1 MKLFSTVVG
10 VTATAL
16 VVAAAPAHAADL
28 PVLAPQSF
36 GDFSVQTRYFDVAVG
51 PDRDQHCTVVGDIY
65 VPTALG
71 PNNRAPAILT
81 SNGFG
86 GSKDD
91 QAGAAAR
98 FATHGYVV
106 LSYSALGFGG
116 STCKIFFADPDYD
129 GMAASDLIGYLAGDS
144 EGVFTDAA
152 LSVEAP
158 VLDVVRLDAPQDPR
172 VGYLGGSYAGATGL
186 AAASVDSRLDT
197 VASMITW
204 NDLARS
210 LAPDGAGR
218 RSVGPVKSVF
228 GSAFLAAGA
237 ILTGPGG
244 YAADPAR
251 AQGCPNYAQWV
262 CDAASAFAANRE
274 PDPGTL
280 AAMRHVSPVDYLD
293 RVDVPVLLT
302 QGQKDSLF
310 SLDEA
315 AATFETLRARGV
327 ETSMVWH
334 SWGHNDRKGYPGEFD
349 IKAPD
354 PFNQHEAALVGNW
367 LDRHL
372 KDRDV
377 DPGPAFTYFRDW
389 VPYSGVASPAYE
401 ESDTFPVGARRT
413 FAVADGTLSEGVAS
427 NDAWIQTIRDAG
439 SPVHTTVGLPNIAA
453 EVPVPRVS
461 LPGSAATW
469 TTAPLAEPVDVVGA
483 PELSISPTTS
493 GPATVFVTVLDVAPN
508 GARSPIHGLVA
519 PAVLTGSAEPVTI
532 SLPSIVH
539 RFDRGHR
546 IGVDITASDPSFAG
560 GPGPADVTFSST
572 DPINQFSLPTVP
584 MNSVP

>member
-1 MKLFSTVVG
+1 MKWLATVVG
-10 VTATAL
+10 ATTLA
-16 VVAAAPAHAADL
+16 VVAASTPAHAAEL

-36 GDFSVQTRYFDVAVG
+36 GDFSVRTRYFDIAVG
-51 PDRDQHCTVVGDIY
+51 PARDQHCTVVGDIY
-65 VPTALG
+65 VPTGLG
-71 PNNRAPAILT
+71 PDSRAPAILT

-91 QAGAAAR
+91 QAGAAAT
-98 FATHGYVV
+98 FATYGYVV

-116 STCKIFFADPDYD
+116 STCKIYFADPDYD
-129 GMAASDLIGYLAGDS
+129 GVVGSALIGYLAGANA
-144 EGVFTDAA
+144 GVFTDPART
-152 LSVEAP
+152 VPAP
-158 VLDVVRLDAPQDPR
+158 ALDVVRLDEPGDPR

-186 AAASVDSRLDT
+186 ATASMDPRLDT

-204 NDLARS
+204 NDLAHS
-210 LAPDGAGR
+210 LAPEATGR
-218 RSVGPVKSVF
+218 RPVGPVKSVF

-237 ILTGPGG
+237 VLTGPVG
-244 YAADPAR
+244 YATDPAR

-262 CDAASAFAANRE
+262 CDAADAFAANRE
-274 PDPGTL
+274 LDPATL

-354 PFNQHEAALVGNW
+354 PFTQHEAALVGNW

-389 VPYSGVASPAYE
+389 VPYSGVASPAYV
-401 ESDTFPVGARRT
+401 ESSTFPIGDRRT
-413 FAVADGTLSEGVAS
+413 FQLADGTLSESGAAS
-427 NDAWIQTIRDAG
+427 GPWSQTIRDAG
-439 SPVHTTVGLPNIAA
+439 SPMHTTLGLPNIAA

-461 LPGSAATW
+461 LPGSAASWSTP
-469 TTAPLAEPVDVVGA
+469 PLADPIDVVGA
-483 PELSISPTTS
+483 PELSISPTTT
-493 GPATVFVTVLDVAPN
+493 GPATVFVSVLDVAPN
-508 GARSPIHGLVA
+508 GTRSPIHGLVA
-519 PAVLTGSAEPVTI
+519 PAVVTGTAEPVTI

-539 RFDRGHR
+539 RFDRDHR
-546 IGVDITASDPSFAG
+546 IAVEITASDPSFAG
-560 GPGPADVTFSST
+560 GPGPADVTIASS
-572 DPINQFSLPTVP
+572 DPINRISLPTVP
-584 MNSVP
+584 

>member
-1 MKLFSTVVG
+1 MKRL
-10 VTATAL
+10 ATA
-16 VVAAAPAHAADL
+16 VAATTLALVAASVPAHAADL

-36 GDFSVQTRYFDVAVG
+36 GEFSVQTRYFDIAVG
-51 PDRDQHCTVVGDIY
+51 PARDQHCTVVGDIY
-65 VPTALG
+65 VPDGLG
-71 PNNRAPAILT
+71 PDNRAPAILT

-116 STCKIFFADPDYD
+116 STCKIYFADPDYD
-129 GMAASDLIGYLAGDS
+129 GAVGSALIGYLAGARD
-144 EGVFTDAA
+144 GVFADAA
-152 LSVEAP
+152 RTVPAP
-158 VLDVVRLDAPQDPR
+158 ALDVVRLDEPGDPR

-186 AAASVDSRLDT
+186 ATASVDPRLDT

-204 NDLARS
+204 NDLAHS
-210 LAPDGAGR
+210 LAPEATGR
-218 RSVGPVKSVF
+218 RPVGPIKSVF
-228 GSAFLAAGA
+228 GTAFLAAGA
-237 ILTGPGG
+237 ILTGPVG
-244 YAADPAR
+244 YAVDPDRAD
-251 AQGCPNYAQWV
+251 GCPNYAQWV
-262 CDAASAFAANRE
+262 CNAASAFAANRE
-274 PDPGTL
+274 PEPETL
-280 AAMRHVSPVDYLD
+280 AAMRHVSPADYLD

-315 AATFETLRARGV
+315 AATFEALRARGV
-327 ETSMVWH
+327 ETSMIWH
-334 SWGHNDRKGYPGEFD
+334 SWGHNDRNGYPGEFD

-354 PFNQHEAALVGNW
+354 PFTQHEAALVGNW

-389 VPYSGVASPAYE
+389 VPYNGVASPAYA
-401 ESDTFPVGARRT
+401 ESSTFPVGNRRT
-413 FAVADGTLSEGVAS
+413 FHLADGALVDSAGPNAPW
-427 NDAWIQTIRDAG
+427 AHTIRDAG
-439 SPVHTTVGLPNIAA
+439 SPTHTTLGLPNIAA
-453 EVPVPRVS
+453 EVPVPRFS

-469 TTAPLAEPVDVVGA
+469 TTPLLTEAVDVVGA
-483 PELSISPTTS
+483 PVLSISPRTT
-493 GPATVFVTVLDVAPN
+493 GPATVYVSVLDVAPN
-508 GARSPIHGLVA
+508 GVATAIHGLVA
-519 PAVLTGSAEPVTI
+519 PAVLTGTAEPVTI

-546 IGVDITASDPSFAG
+546 IAVEITASDPSFAG
-560 GPGPADVTFSST
+560 GPGPAEVTVAST
-572 DPINQFSLPTVP
+572 DSINEFSLPVVP
-584 MNSVP
+584 Q

>member
-1 MKLFSTVVG
+1 MRRLAAVIAA
-10 VTATAL
+10 VTTTL
-16 VVAAAPAHAADL
+16 VAASAPGYAAEL
-28 PVLAPQSF
+28 PVLAPQTL

-51 PDRDQHCTVVGDIY
+51 PEHDQHCAVVGDVY
-65 VPTALG
+65 VPVGLG
-71 PNNRAPAILT
+71 PDHRAPAILT

-106 LSYSALGFGG
+106 LTYSALGFGG
-116 STCKIFFADPDYD
+116 STCKIYFADPDYD
-129 GMAASDLIGYLAGDS
+129 GMAASALIGYLAGES
-144 EGVFTDAA
+144 GGVFTDPARTVAA
-152 LSVEAP
+152 PA
-158 VLDVVRLDAPQDPR
+158 LDVVRLDAPGDPR

-186 AAASVDSRLDT
+186 TTAAVDPRLDT

-237 ILTGPGG
+237 VLTGPGG
-244 YAADPAR
+244 YAVDPAR

-262 CDAASAFAANRE
+262 CDAASAFTANRE

-315 AATFETLRARGV
+315 AATFEALRARGV

-354 PFNQHEAALVGNW
+354 PFTQHEAALVGNW

-389 VPYSGVASPAYE
+389 VPYTGVASPAYV
-401 ESDTFPVGARRT
+401 ESETFPVGARRT
-413 FAVADGTLSEGVAS
+413 FRLSNESLAEGDSS
-427 NDAWIQTIRDAG
+427 NEVWTQTIRGAG
-439 SPVHTTVGLPNIAA
+439 ASMPTTFGLPNLAA
-453 EVPVPRVS
+453 ELPVPRVS
-461 LPGSAATW
+461 LPGSAANW
-469 TTAPLAEPVDVVGA
+469 TTPPLTEPIDVVGA
-483 PELSISPTTS
+483 PELSIGPTVS
-493 GPATVFVTVLDVAPN
+493 GPATVFVTVLDVAPD
-508 GARSPIHGLVA
+508 GARSPIHGLLA
-519 PAVLTGSAEPVTI
+519 PAVLTGSGEPVTI

-546 IGVDITASDPSFAG
+546 VAVEITASDPSFAG
-560 GPGPADVTFSST
+560 GPGPADVTVSST
-572 DPINQFSLPTVP
+572 DPINQFSLPVVP
-584 MNSVP
+584 

>member
-1 MKLFSTVVG
+1 MKRLAPAVVAA
-10 VTATAL
+10 TTAL
-16 VVAAAPAHAADL
+16 VVASTPAHAADL

-36 GDFSVQTRYFDVAVG
+36 GDFSVQTRYFDVVVG
-51 PDRDQHCTVVGDIY
+51 PERDRHCTVVGDIY
-65 VPTALG
+65 VPDGLG
-71 PNNRAPAILT
+71 PDNRAPAILT

-116 STCKIFFADPDYD
+116 STCKIYFADPDYD
-129 GMAASDLIGYLAGDS
+129 GIAASSLIGYLAGDND
-144 EGVFTDAA
+144 GVFTDPARTTAA
-152 LSVEAP
+152 P
-158 VLDVVRLDAPQDPR
+158 PLDVVRLDGPGDPR

-186 AAASVDSRLDT
+186 AAASMDSRLDT

-204 NDLARS
+204 NDLSRS
-210 LAPDGAGR
+210 LAPEATGR
-218 RSVGPVKSVF
+218 RPVGPVKSIL
-228 GSAFLAAGA
+228 GSAFLTAGA
-237 ILTGPGG
+237 VLAGPSG
-244 YAADPAR
+244 YAVDPAR
-251 AQGCPNYAQWV
+251 AEGCPNYAQWV
-262 CDAASAFAANRE
+262 CDAALAFAANRE
-274 PDPGTL
+274 PDPETL
-280 AAMRHVSPVDYLD
+280 AAMRHVSPVDYLH
-293 RVDVPVLLT
+293 RVNVPVLLT

-310 SLDEA
+310 GLDEA
-315 AATFETLRARGV
+315 AATYETLRSRGV
-327 ETSMVWH
+327 ETSMIWH
-334 SWGHNDRKGYPGEFD
+334 SWGHNDRKGAPGEFD

-354 PFNQHEAALVGNW
+354 PFTQHEAALVGNW
-367 LDRHL
+367 LDRLL

-377 DPGPAFTYFRDW
+377 DRRPAFTYFRDW
-389 VPYSGVASPAYE
+389 VPYTGVASPAYV
-401 ESDTFPVGARRT
+401 ESEIFPVGARRT
-413 FAVADGTLSEGVAS
+413 FFLSNGSLSVGDS
-427 NDAWIQTIRDAG
+427 TNGAWTQTIRGAG
-439 SPVHTTVGLPNIAA
+439 ASMPTTFGLPNLAA
-453 EVPVPRVS
+453 ELPVPRVS

-483 PELSISPTTS
+483 PELSISPTVS

-519 PAVLTGSAEPVTI
+519 PAVLTGSSDPVTI
-532 SLPSIVH
+532 SLPNIVH

-572 DPINQFSLPTVP
+572 DPINQFSLPVTP
-584 MNSVP
+584 

>member
-1 MKLFSTVVG
+1 MRGFATVVG
-10 VTATAL
+10 ATTTAL
-16 VVAAAPAHAADL
+16 VVAMAPAHAAEL

-51 PDRDQHCTVVGDIY
+51 PERDQHCTVVGDIY
-65 VPTALG
+65 VPSDLG
-71 PNNRAPAILT
+71 PDRRAPAILT
-81 SNGFG
+81 SHGFG

-116 STCKIFFADPDYD
+116 STCKIYFADPDFD
-129 GMAASDLIGYLAGDS
+129 GVAASALIGYLAGDN
-144 EGVFTDAA
+144 EGAFLDPARTKQ
-152 LSVEAP
+152 AP
-158 VLDVVRLDAPQDPR
+158 ALDVVQLDGPDDPR

-186 AAASVDSRLDT
+186 ATASVDPRLDT

-210 LAPDGAGR
+210 MAPDGAGR

-251 AQGCPNYAQWV
+251 ADGCPNYAQWV

-274 PDPGTL
+274 PEPATL
-280 AAMRHVSPVDYLD
+280 EAMRHVSPVDYLD

-315 AATFETLRARGV
+315 AATYETLRSRGV
-327 ETSMVWH
+327 ETSMIWH

-354 PFNQHEAALVGNW
+354 PFTQHEAALVGNW

-413 FAVADGTLSEGVAS
+413 FDLADGTLSEGVAS
-427 NDAWIQTIRDAG
+427 NNAWTQTIRDAG
-439 SPVHTTVGLPNIAA
+439 SSTHTTLGLPSIAA

-461 LPGSAATW
+461 IPGSVAAW
-469 TTAPLAEPVDVVGA
+469 TTAPLNEPVDVVGA
-483 PELSISPTTS
+483 PELSINPTVS
-493 GPATVFVTVLDVAPN
+493 GPATVYVTVLDVAPN

-519 PAVLTGSAEPVTI
+519 PAVLTGSSDPVTI

-539 RFDRGHR
+539 RFDRGHS
-546 IGVDITASDPSFAG
+546 IALEITASDPSFAG
-560 GPGPADVTFSST
+560 GPGPADVTVSST
-572 DPINQFSLPTVP
+572 DRINQLSLPTVT
-584 MNSVP
+584 

>member
-1 MKLFSTVVG
+1 MKVLSTLVG
-10 VTATAL
+10 VTASAL
-16 VVAAAPAHAADL
+16 VVAATPAHAADL

-36 GDFSVQTRYFDVAVG
+36 GTFSVQTRYFDVAVG
-51 PDRDQHCTVVGDIY
+51 PERDRHCTVVGDIY
-65 VPTALG
+65 VPDGLG
-71 PNNRAPAILT
+71 PDNRAPAILA

-116 STCKIFFADPDYD
+116 STCKIYFADPDYD

-144 EGVFTDAA
+144 DRAFVDPG
-152 LSVEAP
+152 LSVRAP
-158 VLDVVRLDAPQDPR
+158 ALDVVRLDAPQDPR

-186 AAASVDSRLDT
+186 ATAAVDSRLDT

-204 NDLARS
+204 NDLAHS

-218 RSVGPVKSVF
+218 RPVGPVKSVF
-228 GSAFLAAGA
+228 GSAFLAAGTVLA
-237 ILTGPGG
+237 GPGG

-280 AAMRHVSPVDYLD
+280 AAMRHASPVDYLD

-372 KDRDV
+372 KDQDV

-389 VPYSGVASPAYE
+389 VPYNGVASPAYE
-401 ESDTFPVGARRT
+401 ESETFPVGTGRT
-413 FAVADGTLSEGVAS
+413 FQLADSTLSEVDVPKG
-427 NDAWIQTIRDAG
+427 AWTQSIRDAG
-439 SPVHTTVGLPNIAA
+439 SPMHTTLGLPNIAA
-453 EVPVPRVS
+453 ELPVPRVS

-469 TTAPLAEPVDVVGA
+469 TTAPLTEPIDVVGA
-483 PELSISPTTS
+483 PELSISPAVS
-493 GPATVFVTVLDVAPN
+493 GPATVYVTVVDVAPN

-519 PAVLTGSAEPVTI
+519 PAVLTQSSEPVSI

-546 IGVDITASDPSFAG
+546 VGVDITASDPSFAG
-560 GPGPADVTFSST
+560 GPGPANVTFSST
-572 DPINQFSLPTVP
+572 DSTNRLSLPTVP
-584 MNSVP
+584 